1 MSKVKSFLKR
11 SVAAV
16 VFCAISLLVGIL
28 SALLTKGNMDIYEQI
43 KTPPLSPPGTLFPI
57 VWTVLFVLMGI
68 GAGMV
73 YRRRNENPTN
83 AQKGLRFFGAQLVIN
98 LLWSILFFNG
108 RAYGPCIFVLCLLLT
123 LVGIMSYCFGRV
135 KRVAGW
141 IQIPYILW
149 LVFALYLNIGIVIL
163 NG

>member
-57 VWTVLFVLMGI
+57 VWTVLFVLMGMI
-68 GAGMV
+68 KEKDIEWEV
-73 YRRRNENPTN
+73 
-83 AQKGLRFFGAQLVIN
+83 
-98 LLWSILFFNG
+98 LWKEKFQN
-108 RAYGPCIFVLCLLLT
+108 
-123 LVGIMSYCFGRV
+123 
-135 KRVAGW
+135 KK
-141 IQIPYILW
+141 
-149 LVFALYLNIGIVIL
+149 YLHIK
-163 NG
+163 